1 MAALISEVNSG
12 ASLSPE
18 ERAVEL
24 KNEGNDFIKN
34 CRYGAAA
41 QRYTEAISL
50 CPSAVLYS
58 NRAQAYIKM
67 ESYGV
72 AIQDADSAIK

>member
-1 MAALISEVNSG
+1 MAALVEASEDEV
-12 ASLSPE
+12 
-18 ERAVEL
+18 RALEL
-24 KNEGNDFIKN
+24 KTQGNDFIKE
-34 CRYGAAA
+34 CKYGLAA
-41 QRYTEAISL
+41 QKYTEAIKI

-72 AIQDADSAIK
+72 AIQDADQAIE